1 MKHCNCAGT
10 KPRFCERNYLDE
22 RTLHEI
28 VRIREQLELIVSDL
42 GVPIGSGGA
51 IADYICA
58 VSRGLIQFV
67 CARQGRGMFR
77 SLTAERIQI
86 HPGSVMFR
94 QDADFIVAGEI
105 VRTTRMYAMSVSPLS
120 KAQLYRISPELADQL
135 IRLRQRTSMP
145 PRSRERDAYRS
156 RNHKES
162 QRGGRKS
169 EISSHDLPQK
179 EKLESLVL
187 GGEVFPI
194 EGKKPSLRTVVLDW
208 NRLKRIASQMGPA
221 DEDLGK
227 GLKAK
232 IEWGKYQLFGNEK
245 FSTVLKALKW
255 MDIEKDLSSGWP
267 KHKNYSFEAD
277 KSESEEDSLEKEGA
291 PLRSSQIPL
300 AQSCMSQR

>member
-1 MKHCNCAGT
+1 MRLYEAFVTARDKT
-10 KPRFCERNYLDE
+10 RFCERNYLDE

-135 IRLRQRTSMP
+135 IRLRPVSYTHLTLP
-145 PRSRERDAYRS
+145 TNRE
-156 RNHKES
+156 
-162 QRGGRKS
+162 
-169 EISSHDLPQK
+169 
-179 EKLESLVL
+179 V
-187 GGEVFPI
+187 
-194 EGKKPSLRTVVLDW
+194 
-208 NRLKRIASQMGPA
+208 
-221 DEDLGK
+221 
-227 GLKAK
+227 
-232 IEWGKYQLFGNEK
+232 
-245 FSTVLKALKW
+245 
-255 MDIEKDLSSGWP
+255 
-267 KHKNYSFEAD
+267 
-277 KSESEEDSLEKEGA
+277 
-291 PLRSSQIPL
+291 
-300 AQSCMSQR
+300 